1 MMMTTT
7 GTKRMAAIGSAPKMF
22 CNRNTSR
29 GVGKHNRIIV
39 FFPFVRNFENMDEL
53 SVSEILTGLVTKEY
67 QEHRLALL
75 QHLTNCFAE
84 NPTVASG
91 LELKN
96 VFKTLLVLLTT
107 TLGTDDDKRN
117 QINTSV
123 TALVNS
129 TTSEDNVQTFLEV
142 LSETMDKELYSEKFR
157 RCISNFLDHNPQL
170 EDESSKGKDDDYWAS
185 NDEWQ
190 HVGNLLCNLAQLED
204 GRKIVLQQS
213 TGYMERLVVQVSKQY
228 HHLLVV
234 VVLLFIRQC
243 LRCRFVATTRPV
255 AEVQWEPS
263 AAAYLMNLCTGG
275 CFMKSEF

>member
-1 MMMTTT
+1 
-7 GTKRMAAIGSAPKMF
+7 
-22 CNRNTSR
+22 
-29 GVGKHNRIIV
+29 
-39 FFPFVRNFENMDEL
+39 MDEL

-91 LELKN
+91 VELKN

-107 TLGTDDDKRN
+107 TLGTDDDKRS

-129 TTSEDNVQTFLEV
+129 TTSESNIQTFFEV
-142 LSETMDKELYSEKFR
+142 LSESMDKELYSDKFR
-157 RCISNFLDHNPQL
+157 RCISSYLDHNPQL
-170 EDESSKGKDDDYWAS
+170 EDESSKGKDDDYWVS

-190 HVGNLLCNLAQLED
+190 HMGNLLCNLAQLED

-213 TGYMERLVVQVSKQY
+213 TGYMERLVVQVSQ
-228 HHLLVV
+228 HELSPSFCFLALHCQTS
-234 VVLLFIRQC
+234 FA
-243 LRCRFVATTRPV
+243 CRFAATTQPV
-255 AEVQWEPS
+255 AEVQ
-263 AAAYLMNLCTGG
+263 
-275 CFMKSEF
+275 